1 MYNYLNILSG
11 SGVRNVRY
19 GASQGSSVM
28 RTVSS
33 PCTLKLASTS
43 DNRDDLLIQVT
54 NQMGDGAW
62 EYWLQL
68 ADGGYIRYL
77 YADENGG
84 FHDQL
89 GTIVQSDTPLDT
101 SGVTTT
107 STSSQQVA
115 SNTTDDTLNQTMEDM
130 EEGNDLSAGEYY
142 VSLED
147 IQATEND
154 SWTAPTDGS
163 EFYNIRSVIG
173 ILGLPYQ
180 FMPHVDL
187 RMDGTFN
194 NTSTGSEYAS
204 KIVSSMPLLMI
215 TPGIPAFMKG
225 YSDEEK
231 QSTIESL
238 LGTVTGSNADSLNE
252 LLSRTGRYYTFKPTV
267 PDFFN
272 YLNPMARICARLMEV
287 QDKTMDDGTTL
298 DNVDWMVYT
307 QQKVE
312 NLIDLATDY
321 MAIPIYLD
329 SETQISESF
338 SNDTTESSLASTI
351 NGFSDMARELMF
363 VLGYGASAL
372 DLDSIVSADNLLEN
386 NENLN
391 DLVNKLQGMAGGS
404 GFFNSLIKQAGSV
417 ATGGRLIF
425 PKIWSDSSFSRSY
438 NVTVKLRSPD
448 MDNFSLFL
456 NIILPI
462 CFFLCLTQ
470 PRMMTNNPNAYASP
484 FLVRAMYKGFFN
496 VDMGIITSLD
506 FTKGDE
512 AQWNNMG
519 IPTSVDVNMTITDL
533 YEAMSIT
540 ATSATGNYAYDT
552 LDNTALMD
560 YLMTMCGI
568 NVYKPEISRAFDL
581 WFVNNFENRARDL
594 FSVSLWGNIRQSIS
608 NAIVSIYRRKA

>member
-11 SGVRNVRY
+11 SGTRDIR
-19 GASQGSSVM
+19 SSPSLSAPIIK
-28 RTVSS
+28 TVPS
-33 PCTLKLASTS
+33 PCTLKLDSTS
-43 DNRDDLLIQVT
+43 DNRDDLLIT
-54 NQMGDGAW
+54 TSDSAGDGIY
-62 EYWLQL
+62 EYWLKL
-68 ADGGYIRYL
+68 ADGGYIRYS
-77 YADENGG
+77 YTGRARTQQ
-84 FHDQL
+84 DQI
-89 GTIVQSDTPLDT
+89 GTIVQSPTPRDVT
-101 SGVTTT
+101 GVTTT
-107 STSSQQVA
+107 TTADQQTAANAVDDATNETIATLDENADSS
-115 SNTTDDTLNQTMEDM
+115 SSEW
-130 EEGNDLSAGEYY
+130 Y
-142 VSLED
+142 VSLDD
-147 IQATEND
+147 IQSYEDD
-154 SWTAPTDGS
+154 SWKTPTDGS

-180 FMPHVDL
+180 FLPHVDL

-225 YSDEEK
+225 YSEEEK
-231 QSTIESL
+231 NSMVEQL
-238 LGTVTGSNADSLNE
+238 LGTVTGTTSGSLND
-252 LLSRTGRYYTFKPTV
+252 LLSRTGRYYTFKPTA

-287 QDKTMDDGTTL
+287 QDFQMDDGTKL
-298 DNVDWMVYT
+298 DNVDWMKYT
-307 QQKVE
+307 QDKVG
-312 NLIDLATDY
+312 NIVDLATDY
-321 MAIPIYLD
+321 ISIPIYLD

-363 VLGYGASAL
+363 VLGYGSSAL
-372 DLDSIVSADNLLEN
+372 NVDSIVSGDNLLQN

-391 DLVNKLQGMAGGS
+391 DIVNQLRNTVGGN
-404 GFFNSLIKQAGSV
+404 GFFDSLIKQVGSV

-438 NVTVKLRSPD
+438 NVTIKLRSPD
-448 MDNFSLFL
+448 MDNISLYL

-462 CFFLCLTQ
+462 CFLLCLTQ
-470 PRMMTNNPNAYASP
+470 PRMMTDNPNAYASP

-496 VDMGIITSLD
+496 VDMGIITSMD
-506 FTKGDE
+506 FSKGDE
-512 AQWNNMG
+512 GLWNNMG

-540 ATSATGNYAYDT
+540 ATSATGGFSYDT
-552 LDNTALMD
+552 MDNTALMD

-568 NVYKPEISRAFDL
+568 NVYKPEIARALDM
-581 WFVNNFENRARDL
+581 WYVNNLENRARDL

-608 NAIVSIYRRKA
+608 NAIVDIYRRKT

>member
-11 SGVRNVRY
+11 MGVRNIRY

-33 PCTLKLASTS
+33 PCTLKLKSTS
-43 DNRDDLLIQVT
+43 DNRDDILKKVS
-54 NQMGDGAW
+54 NQSGDGAW
-62 EYWLQL
+62 EYWVEL
-68 ADGGYIRYL
+68 ADGGWIRYL
-77 YADENGG
+77 YADANGG

-89 GTIVQSDTPLDT
+89 GTIVQSSSPQGT
-101 SGVTTT
+101 SGVSTT
-107 STSSQQVA
+107 SNSSQQVA
-115 SNTTDDTLNQTMEDM
+115 SNTADNVTTSTIESM
-130 EEGNDLSAGEYY
+130 EEGSSISSDNYY

-147 IQATEND
+147 IQNYEND

-187 RMDGTFN
+187 RLDGSFN
-194 NTSTGSEYAS
+194 NSSTGSEYAS
-204 KIVSSMPLLMI
+204 KIVSNMPLLMI
-215 TPGIPAFMKG
+215 TPGVPSFMAG
-225 YSDEEK
+225 YSQEEK
-231 QSTIESL
+231 DTMIGALIGTATDAVTSSL
-238 LGTVTGSNADSLNE
+238 DT
-252 LLSRTGRYYTFKPTV
+252 LLSKTGRYYTFKPTA

-287 QDKTMDDGTTL
+287 QDKTMDDGTKL
-298 DNVDWMVYT
+298 DNVNWMEYT

-312 NLIDLATDY
+312 NLVDLASDY

-338 SNDTTESSLASTI
+338 SNDTTETSLASTV
-351 NGFSDMARELMF
+351 NGFSDTAREIMF
-363 VLGYGASAL
+363 LLGLTSASMNFDA
-372 DLDSIVSADNLLEN
+372 ISADALQN
-386 NENLN
+386 NENLQDYIN
-391 DLVNKLQGMAGGS
+391 QLQGITGGS
-404 GFFNSLIKQAGSV
+404 GFWSSLVNQAESV

-496 VDMGIITSLD
+496 VDMGIITSMD

-512 AQWNNMG
+512 AQWNSMG

-540 ATSATGNYAYDT
+540 ATSATKNWSYDT

-568 NVYKPEISRAFDL
+568 NVYKPEISRALDL

-594 FSVSLWGNIRQSIS
+594 FSVSLWGNLRQSIS